1 MGLLD
6 RLEQSIERLF
16 EGTTS
21 SIFRQKLQPVEIGK
35 RLERAMLSQ
44 QQVSVNAKLV
54 PNAYEVRLN
63 PKDYARFAGFK
74 DGLARQLESAL
85 AQTAAR
91 HHLTPL
97 GRIHVTLT
105 QDDSV
110 SQRRPEI
117 IAEMTDQAPRS
128 AAPGHRHRAGYAAYA
143 ADETG
148 VIDIPTRAS
157 SPSGGF
163 QLLVESGSQAGR
175 AFPVP
180 DGASTIGRSSDNT
193 IVLDEPDVSRRHAR
207 LERNGNYLRIQD
219 MNSKN
224 GTWINGEA
232 VHLSDI
238 QPGDRIRLGSQELRL
253 DAAHAGDIERRRWR

>member
-16 EGTTS
+16 EGTTG

-35 RLERAMLSQ
+35 RLERAMLAH

-54 PNAYEVRLN
+54 PNTYEVRLN
-63 PKDYARFAGFK
+63 PKDFDQFASFK
-74 DGLARQLESAL
+74 DGLSRQLEAAL
-85 AQTAAR
+85 AQTASR

-97 GRIHVTLT
+97 GRIRVTFVK
-105 QDDSV
+105 DKSV
-110 SQRRPEI
+110 GQRNPEI
-117 IAEMTDQAPRS
+117 IAEMSDHSPRPSPSSHHLRGRS
-128 AAPGHRHRAGYAAYA
+128 AHA

-148 VIDIPTRAS
+148 VIDVPAHS
-157 SPSGGF
+157 SSTTGGF
-163 QLLVESGSQAGR
+163 HLLVETGSRAGQSF
-175 AFPVP
+175 AVP
-180 DGASTIGRSSDNT
+180 NGTSTIGRSGDNT
-193 IVLDEPDVSRRHAR
+193 FVLDEPDVSRRHAR

-253 DAAHAGDIERRRWR
+253 DILDAQSSERRRWW